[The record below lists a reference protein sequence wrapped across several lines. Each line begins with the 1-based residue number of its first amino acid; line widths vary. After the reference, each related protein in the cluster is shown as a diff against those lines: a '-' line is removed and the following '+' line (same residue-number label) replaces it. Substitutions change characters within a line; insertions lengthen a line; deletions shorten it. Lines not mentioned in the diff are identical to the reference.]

1 MFKLSVSQIVTFP
14 RSKKSQWDRDNM
26 PIAHPYITA
35 TVYLD
40 SNPLAKYKDHDII
53 KSKCDKIFCSYNRKK
68 YDHLFYLYYDEEGT
82 RWSKTIAS
90 IKKGNIKVHISGF
103 YMGYSPKEDNNSLL
117 FHAIQLTELDFES
130 KIIKYKDDD
139 DDEFFFGSSTKT
151 SKSLNQNKKHQI
163 LSSSEAE
170 SLDNSIT
177 SNNSTEN
184 NKNYKK
190 KTKRSKSKATAES
203 AKLIQSL
210 SYDDF
215 SANEAIQHLNIKDN
229 SNDSLVTHENL
240 QSQDEEKKSVKFVL
254 VNEE

>member
-68 YDHLFYLYYDEEGT
+68 YDHLFYLYYDEEEI

-90 IKKGNIKVHISGF
+90 IKKGNIKVHILGF
-103 YMGYSPKEDNNSLL
+103 YIEYLLKEDNNLLL
-117 FHAIQLTELDFES
+117 FYAIQLIEFDFEL
-130 KIIKYKDDD
+130 KIDKYKDDD
-139 DDEFFFGSSTKT
+139 NDKFFFEFLTKIFKL
-151 SKSLNQNKKHQI
+151 SNQNKKHQI
-163 LSSSEAE
+163 LSSSETK

-184 NKNYKK
+184 NKKYKK
-190 KTKRSKSKATAES
+190 KTKRSKFKATAKS
-203 AKLIQSL
+203 VKLIQL
-210 SYDDF
+210 LFYDDF
-215 SANEAIQHLNIKDN
+215 SANKAI
-229 SNDSLVTHENL
+229 
-240 QSQDEEKKSVKFVL
+240 
-254 VNEE
+254 